1 MDKYLITGGA
11 GFIGS
16 NLAARVVAAG
26 SYVQIVDDLSMG
38 KRENIDYLD
47 KERLTFHK
55 ESITNY
61 EFMRELL
68 MREKF
73 DYIVLL
79 GAVAGVAASVENPYK
94 THQVNQE
101 ANINLFE
108 TIRKNN
114 LKPKKILFASSA
126 AVYGNN
132 PELPKKESSPIEPL
146 TPYAIDK
153 FASERYALTYGRLY
167 GLPTVATRFFNVYGP
182 KQNPASL
189 YSGVLSIILNCLKEN
204 NQFKLYGDGSQT
216 RDFTYVEDVVDAI
229 LLLLHNDSL
238 VNDVYNVATGN
249 SVSLNEVIGIF
260 EKRLHQQ
267 LKVEKFPERQGDIKF
282 SEADISKITAASFK
296 AKYAISAGLEKY
308 INGGE

>member
-308 INGGE
+308 INGE

>member
-16 NLAARVVAAG
+16 NLAARVVAAS

-38 KRENIDYLD
+38 KRENIAYLD

-61 EFMRELL
+61 EFMRELFIH
-68 MREKF
+68 EKF

-79 GAVAGVAASVENPYK
+79 GAVASVADSVENPYK

-153 FASERYALTYGRLY
+153 FASESYALTYGRLY

-182 KQNPASL
+182 KQNPASP
-189 YSGVLSIILNCLKEN
+189 YAGVLSIILNCLKEN

-260 EKRLHQQ
+260 EKGLHQQ

-296 AKYAISAGLEKY
+296 VKYAISAGLEKY
-308 INGGE
+308 ISGE

>member
-16 NLAARVVAAG
+16 NLAARVVAAS

-38 KRENIDYLD
+38 KMENIDYLD
-47 KERLTFHK
+47 KERLTLHK

-68 MREKF
+68 VHEKF

-79 GAVAGVAASVENPYK
+79 GAVASVADSVENPNK

-182 KQNPASL
+182 KQNPASP
-189 YSGVLSIILNCLKEN
+189 YAGVLSIILNCLKEN
-204 NQFKLYGDGSQT
+204 NQFKLYGDGSQK

-229 LLLLHNDSL
+229 LLLLHNAHL

-267 LKVEKFPERQGDIKF
+267 LKVEKLPERQGDIKF

-308 INGGE
+308 ISGE